1 MSVISEIIDIR
12 SVKNIILFS
21 SDRQR
26 LKPSTHRQKR
36 PSKSQ
41 PTQKSDSVYDF
52 VNLEPIE
59 PDQHL
64 PADWERYNWLSKLT
78 ETRGEWDGDVESK
91 FIDAIKKHAK
101 SHALTEVKLSC

>member
-1 MSVISEIIDIR
+1 MISEGIDIR

-26 LKPSTHRQKR
+26 LETVQRIGRALRKDPADPEKR
-36 PSKSQ
+36 AH
-41 PTQKSDSVYDF
+41 VYDF
-52 VNLEPIE
+52 VNLEPVE

-78 ETRGEWDGDVESK
+78 ETRGEWDE
-91 FIDAIKKHAK
+91 
-101 SHALTEVKLSC
+101 

>member
-1 MSVISEIIDIR
+1 MATYRETNYLETLITCHMISEGIDIR

-26 LKPSTHRQKR
+26 LETVQRIGRALRKDPTDPEKR
-36 PSKSQ
+36 AH
-41 PTQKSDSVYDF
+41 VYDF

-78 ETRGEWDGDVESK
+78 ETRGEWDE
-91 FIDAIKKHAK
+91 
-101 SHALTEVKLSC
+101 